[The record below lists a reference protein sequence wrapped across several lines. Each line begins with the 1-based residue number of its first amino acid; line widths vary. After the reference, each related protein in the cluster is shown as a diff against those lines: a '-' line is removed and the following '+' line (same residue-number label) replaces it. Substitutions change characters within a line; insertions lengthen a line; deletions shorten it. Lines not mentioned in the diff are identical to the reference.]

1 MHNQTGNV
9 WFHLYYYNFLLLL
22 CFLNW
27 SSVAVQLTTIQ
38 FDFAFLVGTFRQRDE
53 GYIVFALKRKM
64 NTFILLGGNT
74 NSRTDKN
81 VKHSRKA

>member
-1 MHNQTGNV
+1 M
-9 WFHLYYYNFLLLL
+9 
-22 CFLNW
+22 
-27 SSVAVQLTTIQ
+27 AVRSMTTIQ
-38 FDFAFLVGTFRQRDE
+38 FDLVFLVGTFRQRDK

>member
-1 MHNQTGNV
+1 M
-9 WFHLYYYNFLLLL
+9 
-22 CFLNW
+22 
-27 SSVAVQLTTIQ
+27 TTIQ

-64 NTFILLGGNT
+64 NTFILLRGNT

>member
-1 MHNQTGNV
+1 LV
-9 WFHLYYYNFLLLL
+9 SSILLQLS
-22 CFLNW
+22 FT
-27 SSVAVQLTTIQ
+27 AVFSKLEQCGCSMTTIQ
-38 FDFAFLVGTFRQRDE
+38 FDFAFLVGTFRQIDE

-64 NTFILLGGNT
+64 NTFILLRGNT